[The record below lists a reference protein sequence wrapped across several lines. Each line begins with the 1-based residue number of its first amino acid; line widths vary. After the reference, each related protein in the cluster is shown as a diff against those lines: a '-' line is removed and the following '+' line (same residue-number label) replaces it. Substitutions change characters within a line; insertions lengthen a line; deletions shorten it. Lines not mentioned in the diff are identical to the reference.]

1 MISNLQEQAKEL
13 IDLGNSREKAEGYGM
28 MRVIDQIKEL
38 IINIPNDQELGQK
51 LRENIW
57 KVLEE

>member
-38 IINIPNDQELGQK
+38 IINIPNDQELGKK

>member
-1 MISNLQEQAKEL
+1 MISDLKEQAEEL
-13 IDLGNSREKAEGYGM
+13 INLGNSREKAEGYGM
-28 MRVIDQIKEL
+28 MRVIEHIKTI
-38 IINIPNDQELGQK
+38 IINTPNDQQLGEK

>member
-28 MRVIDQIKEL
+28 MRVIEHIKK
-38 IINIPNDQELGQK
+38 IINNNPNDQQLGEK
-51 LRENIW
+51 LRESLW
-57 KVLEE
+57 KVTEE

>member
-1 MISNLQEQAKEL
+1 MINNLQEQAKEL

-38 IINIPNDQELGQK
+38 IINIPNDQELGKK

-57 KVLEE
+57 KVTE

>member
-1 MISNLQEQAKEL
+1 MINNLQEQAKEL

-38 IINIPNDQELGQK
+38 IINIPNDQELGKK

>member
-1 MISNLQEQAKEL
+1 MISNLQEQAEEL

-38 IINIPNDQELGQK
+38 IINIPNDKELGQK

>member
-38 IINIPNDQELGQK
+38 IINIPNDKELGQK

>member
-1 MISNLQEQAKEL
+1 MINNLQEQAKEL

-38 IINIPNDQELGQK
+38 IINIPNDQELGEK

>member
-38 IINIPNDQELGQK
+38 IINIPNDQELGKK

-57 KVLEE
+57 KVTE